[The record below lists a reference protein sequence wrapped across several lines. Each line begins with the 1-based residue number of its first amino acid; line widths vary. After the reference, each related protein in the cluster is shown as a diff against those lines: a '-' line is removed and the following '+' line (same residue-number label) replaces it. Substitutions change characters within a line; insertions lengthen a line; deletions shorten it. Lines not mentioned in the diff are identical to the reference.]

1 MRHLRLLERLFVAL
15 NGWAVILCMVAM
27 SAIVFSN
34 VTLRGLTNH
43 SIPWADEVARYL
55 MIWMTFLGAGLILRH
70 GGHVAISNLQEA
82 LATRAQVVLR
92 AAIVL
97 LLLGFFGFMV
107 WVGWDYMQR
116 MRFQR
121 TPATRISFAYIY
133 AAMPVGFSL
142 LILHLALVAR
152 RFILA
157 GNRLGQDEADGSA
170 ETGARG

>member
-1 MRHLRLLERLFVAL
+1 MRLLERLFVAL

-70 GGHVAISNLQEA
+70 GGHVAITNLQEA
-82 LATRAQVVLR
+82 MASRAQIVLR
-92 AAIVL
+92 AGIVV

-121 TPATRISFAYIY
+121 TPATRISFIYIY

-142 LILHLALVAR
+142 LIVHLLLVAKGYV
-152 RFILA
+152 LA
-157 GNRLGQDEADGSA
+157 GPRSGQDEDGA
-170 ETGARG
+170 EPEAGARG